1 MQLDEP
7 RAYHGALRDVAVRQ
21 VSQLAGKEAHEG
33 LAIGGFLDA
42 QDDFFKGNVGLC
54 VPVSTASESRE
65 REQPTLWCEA
75 LSQCGGGAQAGCELE
90 FLEAVVVVCLRTQ
103 DGHAVLRDAGVSEG
117 NIIPADG

>member
-42 QDDFFKGNVGLC
+42 QDDFFKGNVGLR
-54 VPVSTASESRE
+54 VPVSTASQSHVSRA
-65 REQPTLWCEA
+65 TNI
-75 LSQCGGGAQAGCELE
+75 
-90 FLEAVVVVCLRTQ
+90 VVQSSVTVRGWRTGWLR
-103 DGHAVLRDAGVSEG
+103 ARIS
-117 NIIPADG
+117 